1 MDPSFLLLLFVVAL
15 AIPLF
20 LGSRRQRKTMRKAQE
35 MQNSLAVGDRVMTTS
50 GMHATVVDTE
60 ENTLE
65 LEIARGVTTT
75 WVRQA
80 IREKLVDPEAA
91 SPDAEGATTIADE
104 DDQARVAP
112 SVEDGT
118 RSDKS

>member
-1 MDPSFLLLLFVVAL
+1 MDPSFLLLLFIVAL

-20 LGSRRQRKTMRKAQE
+20 LGSRRQRKAMRKAQE
-35 MQNSLAVGDRVMTTS
+35 MQSSLAVGDRVMTTS
-50 GMHATVVDTE
+50 GLHATVVGTE

-65 LEIARGVTTT
+65 LEIAPGVTTT

-80 IREKLVDPEAA
+80 IREKLTEPPAA
-91 SPDAEGATTIADE
+91 SADG
-104 DDQARVAP
+104 DDQARVAR